1 MSASRTLSLI
11 VLLTVLGLLAPPA
24 TGLAAQEQSV
34 QLQVLTIRAT
44 KSNNEISAKLK
55 PLAEALKKTFKFTG
69 YKLLKTDSRKV
80 ALNKK
85 LDLSLVGPYKAR
97 ITPLER
103 KDNRIRLK
111 AEVFERKD
119 KKDISKLSTT
129 ISLAAGKSQL
139 FGGWKLDGQ
148 DVLIIAVSAK

>member
-1 MSASRTLSLI
+1 MSASRILSLI
-11 VLLTVLGLLAPPA
+11 VLVTVLGLLAPPA
-24 TGLAAQEQSV
+24 TALADEEQTV

-44 KSNNEISAKLK
+44 KSNNDISPELK

-69 YKLLKTDSRKV
+69 YKLLKTDTRKV

-85 LDLSLVGPYKAR
+85 RELSLAGPYKAR

-111 AEVFERKD
+111 VEVFERKD
-119 KKDISKLSTT
+119 NKDISRLSTT

-139 FGGWKLDGQ
+139 FGGWKLDGD